1 MSRATILAFFPAC
14 IDWLRDDQRVVS
26 KDLVDQYLFPVS
38 IAEQCPEITVGVD
51 FSSSSSWITTMV
63 LGKNTP
69 QQIVVV
75 RQPILLLFAL
85 LGILIGLWGFW
96 EFGVCQLAKQ
106 RNERISSY
114 GYLAIAF
121 GAFGMMNASA
131 VLVHCWWEA
140 PFFTY
145 PESYPKSWICDTYM
159 TGVSAI
165 SLVFAGLNERWTL
178 NYNKSITMRRT
189 LLFGVW
195 LLCQKMGM
203 ICVGIFLMSPSTM
216 THLLELWYLIPA
228 IMAAFPVALVLF
240 RKKDNDA
247 TNVRLARILL
257 VVGFVTGVTGI
268 ALDATFCRWFE
279 GALWDF
285 PMSSTLMFL
294 GCDISF
300 VAIGLG
306 FPRSRD
312 HHQLQKPKT
321 GRTKRQRDGVN
332 PTKTKTS

>member
-38 IAEQCPEITVGVD
+38 IAEQCPEVTVGVD
-51 FSSSSSWITTMV
+51 FSSSSSWITTML

-85 LGILIGLWGFW
+85 LGILIGLWGLW

-106 RNERISSY
+106 RNARISSY

-159 TGVSAI
+159 TGVSAS
-165 SLVFAGLNERWTL
+165 SLVFAGLNERWTR

-195 LLCQKMGM
+195 LLCQKLGM
-203 ICVGIFLMSPSTM
+203 VCVGIFLMSPSTM

-228 IMAAFPVALVLF
+228 IMAAFPVTLVLF

-247 TNVRLARILL
+247 TNLLLARILL

-285 PMSSTLMFL
+285 PMASTLMFL
-294 GCDISF
+294 GCDLSF

-312 HHQLQKPKT
+312 HHQIEKPKT